1 MFAALLGFL
10 PVIGTI
16 VSGVTGYLSTRNEMK
31 MTKDKNDLEEVKL
44 RIENQR
50 KDVRL
55 QLQQDMIVF
64 PVSAWMMLYGWD
76 KIVAVKYPDLVW
88 GVAPFGEYALM
99 ASLPVIVLAYL
110 FSIPIRDKITK

>member
-1 MFAALLGFL
+1 MLAFL
-10 PVIGTI
+10 PLIGPLM
-16 VSGVTGYLSTRNEMK
+16 SGVASMLTSWNQTK
-31 MTKDKNDLEEVKL
+31 MAKDANDLQEIKL

-50 KDVRL
+50 KDIRL

-76 KIVAVKYPDLVW
+76 KIIALKYPDLVW
-88 GVAPFGEYALM
+88 GVAPFGDYALM

-110 FSIPIRDKITK
+110 FGLPIRDKLIK